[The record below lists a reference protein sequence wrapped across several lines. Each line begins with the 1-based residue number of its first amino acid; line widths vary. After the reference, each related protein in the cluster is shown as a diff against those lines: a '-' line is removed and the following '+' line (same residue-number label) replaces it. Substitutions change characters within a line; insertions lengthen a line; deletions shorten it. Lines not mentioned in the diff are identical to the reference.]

1 MALVAWSPKGMSA
14 PIELTAVRIQPG
26 KVTERDWVEALA
38 DRVQALVD
46 QDPDSLPEACDMLGV
61 PEPDRVEEAG
71 QVMVLRNLNLR
82 TQFNLA
88 MPEQHPF
95 PATVGEPTP
104 EAKDAL
110 SLSLMDW
117 AEIASSLASGSSL
130 D

>member
-14 PIELTAVRIQPG
+14 PTELTAVKIKPG

-38 DRVQALVD
+38 DRVQELVD
-46 QDPDSLPEACDMLGV
+46 QDPDSLASACELVGVEA
-61 PEPDRVEEAG
+61 PDRVAETG

-82 TQFNLA
+82 THLNLA

-110 SLSLMDW
+110 SLTLLEW
-117 AEIASSLASGSSL
+117 AEIASSMVSGSSL